1 MCTEVDSGFWDGGR
15 EIVAL
20 NAEEAT
26 RVEEEGRMSLVQS
39 TVSRCVFRVT
49 LLSVTSRLVCD
60 TKEAF

>member
-39 TVSRCVFRVT
+39 TVSSFE
-49 LLSVTSRLVCD
+49 VCFSCD
-60 TKEAF
+60 AIVPT